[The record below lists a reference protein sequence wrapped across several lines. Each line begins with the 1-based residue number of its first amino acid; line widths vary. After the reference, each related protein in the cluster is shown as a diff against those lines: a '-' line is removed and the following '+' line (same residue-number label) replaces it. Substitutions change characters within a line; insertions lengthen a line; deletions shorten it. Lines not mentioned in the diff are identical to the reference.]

1 MELAMRSRALALAL
15 SIASSSHSA
24 AGELMF
30 LDCSRTGE
38 AQPGSSEGETATIIV
53 GEGLATMQ
61 ADLYSAELFRCE
73 TSGRTVT
80 CKRGENDQLSLS
92 ITHLTATRQ
101 TRSAQGVT
109 NRVDYRCI
117 QSHQ

>member
-1 MELAMRSRALALAL
+1 MRSQALALAL
-15 SIASSSHSA
+15 SLAGSGHAA
-24 AGELMF
+24 AGDLMF
-30 LDCSRTGE
+30 LDCSRTSE
-38 AQPGSSEGETATIIV
+38 AQAGSSAGETATIIV

-80 CKRGENDQLSLS
+80 CKRGDNDQLSLS
-92 ITHLTATRQ
+92 ITHLTATRR
-101 TRSAQGVT
+101 TKSPRGDTTHVH
-109 NRVDYRCI
+109 YRCI